1 MSDLEKLRD
10 ALWSCVILVCLLFFA
25 FAAGVACMERE
36 EAEPEAESSVEAVE
50 TAAVMPVPAAEEPQ
64 ERQLGLCE
72 DTYLREDI
80 PLDYATQMLL
90 YGACLEFEVP
100 YELALAVI
108 EQETNFQNVTGDDG
122 ASEGYMQVQQRFH
135 KDRMDELG
143 VTDLMD
149 PSGNFLVGCS
159 YLGEMLEKYDGDLH
173 RALVCY
179 NAGPSNAAAM
189 WKNGITSSAYS
200 RSVIEKM
207 EAWNDDSH

>member
-36 EAEPEAESSVEAVE
+36 EAEPEADSSVEAVE
-50 TAAVMPVPAAEEPQ
+50 TASVMPVPAAEEPQ

-80 PLDYATQMLL
+80 PMSYELQAML

-108 EQETNFQNVTGDDG
+108 EQETNFRNVTGDDG
-122 ASEGYMQVQQRFH
+122 ASVGFMQIQERWWSGLMEEIGAR
-135 KDRMDELG
+135 DL
-143 VTDLMD
+143 TDPEDNFRTGCAIIRKLMD
-149 PSGNFLVGCS
+149 KHGSV
-159 YLGEMLEKYDGDLH
+159 ED
-173 RALVCY
+173 ALTAY
-179 NAGPSNAAAM
+179 NRGKPGQS
-189 WKNGITSSAYS
+189 KYS
-200 RSVIEKM
+200 RDVMERMQKYEK
-207 EAWNDDSH
+207 S

>member
-100 YELALAVI
+100 YELALAMI
-108 EQETNFQNVTGDDG
+108 EQETNFKNIMGDG
-122 ASEGYMQVQQRFH
+122 GKAYGYFQVWIKWH
-135 KDRMDELG
+135 KDRMAQLG

-149 PSGNFLVGCS
+149 PEGNFRVALHFMRENLDRYGSLEDALS
-159 YLGEMLEKYDGDLH
+159 Y
-173 RALVCY
+173 Y
-179 NAGPSNAAAM
+179 NTGAPGQ
-189 WKNGITSSAYS
+189 TRYS
-200 RSVIEKM
+200 REVM
-207 EAWNDDSH
+207 ERMQKYGQ

>member
-36 EAEPEAESSVEAVE
+36 EAEPEADSSVEAVE
-50 TAAVMPVPAAEEPQ
+50 TASVMPVPAAEEPQ

-80 PLDYATQMLL
+80 PMSYELQAML

-108 EQETNFQNVTGDDG
+108 EQETNFRNVTGDDG

-149 PSGNFLVGCS
+149 PESNFRVACH
-159 YLGEMLEKYDGDLH
+159 YLRELFDRYGDTHKVLM
-173 RALVCY
+173 AY
-179 NAGPSNAAAM
+179 NAGPSGAAKL
-189 WKNGITSSAYS
+189 WSEGIMTSSYS
-200 RSVIEKM
+200 RSVM
-207 EAWNDDSH
+207 ERMQKYGQ

>member
-25 FAAGVACMERE
+25 FAAGVWAVERE
-36 EAEPEAESSVEAVE
+36 EAEPDADSSVEAVE
-50 TAAVMPVPAAEEPQ
+50 TAAVMPVPAAQ
-64 ERQLGLCE
+64 ERQLGPCE
-72 DTYLREDI
+72 DTYLLEDI

-108 EQETNFQNVTGDDG
+108 EQETNFRNVTGDDG

-149 PSGNFLVGCS
+149 PEGNFRVGCS
-159 YLGEMLEKYDGDLH
+159 FLSECIEKYGLEKGLGY
-173 RALVCY
+173 Y
-179 NAGPSNAAAM
+179 NSGKAQV
-189 WKNGITSSAYS
+189 TRYS
-200 RSVIEKM
+200 REVM
-207 EAWNDDSH
+207 ERMQKYGQ

>member
-36 EAEPEAESSVEAVE
+36 EAEPEADSSVEAVE

-80 PLDYATQMLL
+80 PMSYELQAML

-100 YELALAVI
+100 YELALAVV

-122 ASEGYMQVQQRFH
+122 ASVGFMQIQERWWSGLMEEIGAR
-135 KDRMDELG
+135 DL
-143 VTDLMD
+143 TDPEDNFRTGCAIIRKLM
-149 PSGNFLVGCS
+149 
-159 YLGEMLEKYDGDLH
+159 EKHGSVED
-173 RALVCY
+173 ALTAY
-179 NAGPSNAAAM
+179 NRGKPGQS
-189 WKNGITSSAYS
+189 KYS
-200 RSVIEKM
+200 RDVM
-207 EAWNDDSH
+207 ERMQKYGL

>member
-36 EAEPEAESSVEAVE
+36 EAEPEADSSVEAVE

-80 PLDYATQMLL
+80 PMSYELQAML

-108 EQETNFQNVTGDDG
+108 EQETNFRNVTGDDG
-122 ASEGYMQVQQRFH
+122 ASVGYMQIQHRWWGGLMEEIGAS
-135 KDRMDELG
+135 DL
-143 VTDLMD
+143 TDPEDNFRTGCAIIRKLMD
-149 PSGNFLVGCS
+149 
-159 YLGEMLEKYDGDLH
+159 KYGSVDD
-173 RALVCY
+173 ALTAY
-179 NAGPSNAAAM
+179 NRGKPGQS
-189 WKNGITSSAYS
+189 KYS
-200 RSVIEKM
+200 RDVMERMQKYEK
-207 EAWNDDSH
+207 S

>member
-10 ALWSCVILVCLLFFA
+10 ALWSCVILVCLLFFS
-25 FAAGVACMERE
+25 FAAGVACTERE
-36 EAEPEAESSVEAVE
+36 EAAPEAGRSVEAVE
-50 TAAVMPVPAAEEPQ
+50 TAAVMPVPAAQEPQ
-64 ERQLGLCE
+64 ERQLGPCE
-72 DTYLREDI
+72 DTYLRDDI

-108 EQETNFQNVTGDDG
+108 EQETNFRNVTGDDG

-149 PSGNFLVGCS
+149 PESNFRVACH
-159 YLGEMLEKYDGDLH
+159 YLRDLFDRYGDTHKVLM
-173 RALVCY
+173 AY
-179 NAGPSNAAAM
+179 NAGPSGAAKL
-189 WKNGITSSAYS
+189 WSEGIMTSSYS
-200 RSVIEKM
+200 RSVM
-207 EAWNDDSH
+207 ERMQKYGQ

>member
-36 EAEPEAESSVEAVE
+36 EAEPEAESSVGAVE

-80 PLDYATQMLL
+80 PLSYELQAML

-108 EQETNFQNVTGDDG
+108 EQETNFRNVTGDDG

-149 PSGNFLVGCS
+149 PESNFRVACH
-159 YLGEMLEKYDGDLH
+159 YLRELFDRYGDTHKVLM
-173 RALVCY
+173 AY
-179 NAGPSNAAAM
+179 NAGPSGAAKL
-189 WKNGITSSAYS
+189 WSEGIMTSSYS
-200 RSVIEKM
+200 RSVM
-207 EAWNDDSH
+207 ERMQKYGQ

>member
-1 MSDLEKLRD
+1 MSDMEKLRD

-36 EAEPEAESSVEAVE
+36 EAEPEADSSVEAVE

-108 EQETNFQNVTGDDG
+108 EQETNFRNVTGDDG

-149 PSGNFLVGCS
+149 PESNFRVACH
-159 YLGEMLEKYDGDLH
+159 YLRELFDRYGDTHKVLM
-173 RALVCY
+173 AY
-179 NAGPSNAAAM
+179 NAGPSGAAKL
-189 WKNGITSSAYS
+189 WSEGIMTSSYS
-200 RSVIEKM
+200 RSVM
-207 EAWNDDSH
+207 ERMQKYGQ

>member
-36 EAEPEAESSVEAVE
+36 EAEPEADSSVEAVE

-64 ERQLGLCE
+64 ERQLVLCE

-80 PLDYATQMLL
+80 PLSYELQSML

-108 EQETNFQNVTGDDG
+108 EQETNFRNVTGDDG
-122 ASEGYMQVQQRFH
+122 ASVGFMQIQERWWSGLMEEIGAR
-135 KDRMDELG
+135 DL
-143 VTDLMD
+143 TDPEDNFRTGCAIIRKLMD
-149 PSGNFLVGCS
+149 KHGSV
-159 YLGEMLEKYDGDLH
+159 ED
-173 RALVCY
+173 ALTAY
-179 NAGPSNAAAM
+179 NRGKPGHS
-189 WKNGITSSAYS
+189 KYS
-200 RSVIEKM
+200 RDVM
-207 EAWNDDSH
+207 ERMQKYGQ

>member
-36 EAEPEAESSVEAVE
+36 EAEPEADSSVEAVE
-50 TAAVMPVPAAEEPQ
+50 TAAVMPVPAADEPQ

-80 PLDYATQMLL
+80 PLSYELQAML

-100 YELALAVI
+100 YELALAVV
-108 EQETNFQNVTGDDG
+108 EQETNFRNVTGDDG

-149 PSGNFLVGCS
+149 PESNFRVACH
-159 YLGEMLEKYDGDLH
+159 YLRDLFDRYGDTHKVLM
-173 RALVCY
+173 AY
-179 NAGPSNAAAM
+179 NAGPSGAAKL
-189 WKNGITSSAYS
+189 WSEGIMTSSYS
-200 RSVIEKM
+200 RSVM
-207 EAWNDDSH
+207 ERMQKYGQ